1 MPDRLE
7 RAFWVVAPG
16 HGEIREEQLPARRE
30 GDVTVRTL
38 CSGISRGTELLVFEG
53 RVPPSEYERMRAPFQ
68 AGEFPSPVKYGY
80 SSVGIV
86 EEGPAFLRGRRVFA
100 LYPHQTRFH
109 VPPTA
114 VHVLPDTVP
123 SGRAI
128 LAANLETAINAT
140 WDAGPNIGDRV
151 VVVGGG
157 AVGCLVAWLLAR
169 MPGAEVTLVDVNPAR
184 SSVANALGVGF
195 AVPDFA
201 PEDADLVIHASG
213 TAAGLT
219 GSLRLAG
226 FEATVLELSWFGDRT
241 VALPLGEAFHARR
254 LTIRASQVGHVA
266 ASQRARWDTTRRLAL
281 AISLLGASA
290 LDVLITGESAF
301 EDLPK
306 LMPTLGALP
315 DTICHRIRYG

>member
-1 MPDRLE
+1 M
-7 RAFWVVAPG
+7 AAPG
-16 HGEIREEQLPARRE
+16 RGETRDEPLPARRD

-38 CSGISRGTELLVFEG
+38 YSGVSRGTELVVFEG
-53 RVPPSEYERMRAPFQ
+53 RVPPTEHERMRAPFQ
-68 AGEFPSPVKYGY
+68 AGAFPTPVKYGY
-80 SSVGIV
+80 SNVGIV
-86 EEGPAFLRGRRVFA
+86 EAGPAFLRGRRVFT

-109 VPPTA
+109 VPSSA

-140 WDAGPNIGDRV
+140 WDARPNIGDRM

-157 AVGCLVAWLLAR
+157 AVGCLVAWLLSR
-169 MPGAEVTLVDVNPAR
+169 LPGAEVTLVDVNPAR
-184 SSVANALGVGF
+184 SSVASALGVGF

-201 PEDADLVIHASG
+201 PEDADLVVHASG

-219 GSLRLAG
+219 HALRLAG
-226 FEATVLELSWFGDRT
+226 FEATVLELSWFGDRAI
-241 VALPLGEAFHARR
+241 ALPLGEAFHARR

-266 ASQRARWDTTRRLAL
+266 ASQRARWDTTRRLGL
-281 AISLLGASA
+281 AISLLDAPA

-301 EDLPK
+301 DDLPT
-306 LMPTLGALP
+306 LMPKLGGLTE
-315 DTICHRIRYG
+315 TICHRIRY